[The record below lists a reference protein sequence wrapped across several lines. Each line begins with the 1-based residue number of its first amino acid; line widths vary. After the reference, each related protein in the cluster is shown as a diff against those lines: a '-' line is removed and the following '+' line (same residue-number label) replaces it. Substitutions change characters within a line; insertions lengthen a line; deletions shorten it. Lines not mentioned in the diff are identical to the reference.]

1 MGWKNLPCGYHHLSK
16 CLPFSFITF
25 ITVRWKIHDVGT
37 TTHHVLISSM
47 LALRLR
53 LFLLSS
59 TFFHLRPSAL
69 LEKTEQHRQ
78 LQTALGSSFQFRF
91 WHRLRQWTQLAELFL
106 QQLSKWF
113 FFDYNEKISPPGS
126 SSNFV
131 RIITGF
137 LVHLTHVLLLGPSGH
152 RLCLGPSGRSTPS
165 RFVWPSSPLLARLAF
180 IHISTRMARLSLGLP
195 SSSTWALIPF
205 DGNKREIPHT
215 QLNSLLLLI
224 FSQTNTNRILTHLQ
238 AHTIFCGGGRPP

>member
-1 MGWKNLPCGYHHLSK
+1 MS
-16 CLPFSFITF
+16 SFFFHYFHQTITF

-59 TFFHLRPSAL
+59 TFFHLRPSTL

-78 LQTALGSSFQFRF
+78 LQTALRSSFQFRF

-131 RIITGF
+131 RIITRF
-137 LVHLTHVLLLGPSGH
+137 LVHLTHVLLLGPPGH
-152 RLCLGPSGRSTPS
+152 RLCPGPSSRSTPS
-165 RFVWPSSPLLARLAF
+165 WPVWPSSPLLARLAL
-180 IHISTRMARLSLGLP
+180 IHISARLARLSLGLP

-205 DGNKREIPHT
+205 DGNKREISHT
-215 QLNSLLLLI
+215 TKLTLFINL
-224 FSQTNTNRILTHLQ
+224 FTNKYR
-238 AHTIFCGGGRPP
+238 